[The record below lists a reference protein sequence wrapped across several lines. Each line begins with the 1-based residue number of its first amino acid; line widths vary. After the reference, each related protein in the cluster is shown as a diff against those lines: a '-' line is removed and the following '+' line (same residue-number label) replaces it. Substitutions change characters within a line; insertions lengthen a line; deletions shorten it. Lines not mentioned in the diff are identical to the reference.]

1 MLLELVTC
9 AFAVFGTLSCDDGDN
24 ADAAEKFQELVLA
37 YEEVLETKGD
47 KKLRGLKDIHQQ
59 LDEIATRYPDADVTA
74 KILSS
79 NIVGINLSR
88 VERAIQKLDPDFNK
102 QTETIVV
109 GDVSSSHEV
118 MEAPYNDLIVQMAS
132 VPHMPKNLPIE
143 VKAAPQQELLVVSTA
158 QQPPITLPTAKPKR
172 ETPVVVA
179 DIPLPIAKPEVQS
192 RKQPVKQLASS
203 LPTTADWNMLFVPTA
218 FSGGSSFKSSSTWN
232 NLGPQRSLAAIVPN
246 QVILAQVETDAL
258 GDEKVVDEDRKAEAN
273 DASWY
278 LAMGYSTPIWESK
291 AWDYNNG
298 GGNSHVVSHQNKE
311 FSNTD
316 LIRIGI
322 GRGHGKWGYELLYEE
337 SGKAKWEIG
346 ETVRRDGQ
354 TFDSGYLDFQ
364 QRNLMFQMLYK
375 LAEVELVET
384 SLLLG
389 VGKTEF
395 KVGAG
400 QLVKDG
406 ILYPQGDAHTENVD
420 SYRLGLVF
428 EKSLSNNV
436 SILSQLNLND
446 YGKIHNKDISTGD
459 KNYFV
464 PRKTAD
470 ASILLK
476 YYFSDQ
482 NKLGSEVK
490 SEVVASHDYQYF
502 GEVRLAN
509 SFGDSVSWEDTVSG
523 NDKFSSI
530 NNPKTENGLGYGIA
544 IGKNIGKYR
553 TAIVLEQQPATD
565 FVTDAVTTAGGTTY
579 QKLKVPLDI
588 TTAMIEAERDVIS
601 IPKGNV
607 FLLGGIGQSQVKS
620 GAMVYTTNSG
630 ETISGQNHTSSNT
643 AFRYGLGLTHRLGE
657 SVILKGT
664 IQNTSHGEIF
674 TKTPE
679 GTTPFSFKLDSH
691 DFTIGVQKHF

>member
-9 AFAVFGTLSCDDGDN
+9 AFAVFGTLSCDDGGN
-24 ADAAEKFQELVLA
+24 ADAGEKFQELVLA

-47 KKLRGLKDIHQQ
+47 RKLRGLKDIHQQ

-109 GDVSSSHEV
+109 GDVSSSYEV
-118 MEAPYNDLIVQMAS
+118 MEAPYNDLIVQIAS
-132 VPHMPKNLPIE
+132 VPHVPKNLPIE
-143 VKAAPQQELLVVSTA
+143 VKAVPQKEVLVVSTK
-158 QQPPITLPTAKPKR
+158 QQPPITLPTAKLKR

-203 LPTTADWNMLFVPTA
+203 LPTTADWNMLFMPTA

-232 NLGPQRSLAAIVPN
+232 NLGPQRSQANIAPS
-246 QVILAQVETDAL
+246 QVILAQAETDAL
-258 GDEKVVDEDRKAEAN
+258 GD
-273 DASWY
+273 
-278 LAMGYSTPIWESK
+278 
-291 AWDYNNG
+291 G
-298 GGNSHVVSHQNKE
+298 GSNSEIDLGQAATKQYFLE
-311 FSNTD
+311 FSLGHSINSSMAWRDTFTENRSGTTTELRDLSAKVGEQASLTFGLAWEKQALKLSLEAFDNTHSHGTMVTQD
-316 LIRIGI
+316 GTIYPYN
-322 GRGHGKWGYELLYEE
+322 GHGGSKKTSLILVHNY
-337 SGKAKWEIG
+337 
-346 ETVRRDGQ
+346 
-354 TFDSGYLDFQ
+354 F
-364 QRNLMFQMLYK
+364 YK
-375 LAEVELVET
+375 LSDTVDIYSV
-384 SLLLG
+384 LG
-389 VGKTEF
+389 VGKVKHDLEPSFISTSQQTRRSSNYG
-395 KVGAG
+395 VVTRLGAG
-400 QLVKDG
+400 ILRKISDDFQLFSQIQQSNYASATQMKLSENESNLETDLSSIDVKFG
-406 ILYPQGDAHTENVD
+406 IRKLLGIRKSKVENSSAIGNITD
-420 SYRLGLVF
+420 FNTPPFY
-428 EKSLSNNV
+428 
-436 SILSQLNLND
+436 
-446 YGKIHNKDISTGD
+446 
-459 KNYFV
+459 
-464 PRKTAD
+464 
-470 ASILLK
+470 
-476 YYFSDQ
+476 
-482 NKLGSEVK
+482 
-490 SEVVASHDYQYF
+490 

-509 SFGDSVSWEDTVSG
+509 SLGDSISWEDTVSG
-523 NDKFSSI
+523 SDKFSSI

-544 IGKNIGKYR
+544 IGKNIVKYR
-553 TAIVLEQQPATD
+553 TAIVLEHQPATD
-565 FVTDAVTTAGGTTY
+565 FVTGAVTTAGGTTY

-643 AFRYGLGLTHRLGE
+643 VFRYGLGLTHRLGE
-657 SVILKGT
+657 SVILRGA